1 MLLKRN
7 TGLMILMLCTLALW
21 AKSVSA
27 GSSFLSPSQKPQGK
41 GKPPRVGRR
50 DIESFAEL
58 FEGPL
63 HQEDKHNTIK
73 APFEMG
79 ITMSEEE
86 FQEYGALLQK
96 ILQDVLGDT
105 ATAGAL
111 R

>member
-7 TGLMILMLCTLALW
+7 TGLTILMLCTLALW

-27 GSSFLSPSQKPQGK
+27 GSSFLSPSQKPQVRQGK

-86 FQEYGALLQK
+86 FQEYGAVLQK

-105 ATAGAL
+105 ATAE
-111 R
+111 